1 MVSDYPHYPS
11 ISFLVCLVSWI
22 VWTPYQFSVCG
33 CIVNLL
39 GSFCGRKQQCVGRAP
54 TCMSRLCSRPG
65 IFYCIICIHLCILF
79 YSILFIH
86 PQFLLYRI
94 SQREREREP
103 PRTFHLSHLPILRYL
118 TYTHTYK
125 YTSLRLSISIDY
137 QPPPPHRRIL
147 FQWRRKLQ
155 RSVSSGFDR
164 PASSNSRTFVLRS
177 REASPTPQNYYRPL
191 LVCRLR
197 RRFIP
202 PRDIISLLPHFKK
215 NSSIILINL
224 WDIHTTFTLAINQK
238 PAIQHLFNWYTTTRV

>member
-65 IFYCIICIHLCILF
+65 IFYCIICVHSCILF

-86 PQFLLYRI
+86 PQLLLCCAYRI
-94 SQREREREP
+94 SQRERESLLVYF
-103 PRTFHLSHLPILRYL
+103 TYL
-118 TYTHTYK
+118 IYLYCGTLHIHTYA
-125 YTSLRLSISIDY
+125 SLRFSISIDY

-164 PASSNSRTFVLRS
+164 PASSNSRTFVLHN

-197 RRFIP
+197 MRFIP

-224 WDIHTTFTLAINQK
+224 WDIHTTFTLAIN
-238 PAIQHLFNWYTTTRV
+238 